1 MEADEAPNR
10 QRVVVRSRVPGE
22 TGPSGGPAMT
32 DAVGVVE
39 HADDE
44 EIVVRR
50 KDGTLCRV
58 ARQDIVTMKPVPPL

>member
-1 MEADEAPNR
+1 
-10 QRVVVRSRVPGE
+10 
-22 TGPSGGPAMT
+22 MT

-58 ARQDIVTMKPVPPL
+58 ARQDIVTMKPVPPLAPRR